1 MIPRKLRIAYFLVL
15 IIFLLQRQRTLLF
28 QRKEKQASHN
38 PNKSTKC
45 ATETESFLILATS
58 TERVLKTLSDRPVAK
73 VSLQGTLQS
82 YWVYFSK
89 LMTFTITF

>member
-1 MIPRKLRIAYFLVL
+1 MIPRKLRTAYFLVL

-38 PNKSTKC
+38 PNKSKKC

-58 TERVLKTLSDRPVAK
+58 TERVLKTLSDRSVAK
-73 VSLQGTLQS
+73 FSFQGTLQS

-89 LMTFTITF
+89 LMTFTITV

>member
-15 IIFLLQRQRTLLF
+15 MNFLLQRQRTLLF

-38 PNKSTKC
+38 PNKSTTC
-45 ATETESFLILATS
+45 TTETESFFILATS
-58 TERVLKTLSDRPVAK
+58 TERVLKTLSDRSVATF
-73 VSLQGTLQS
+73 SLQGTLQS